1 MEFKTKAAL
10 TEWANDQRNVFA
22 RPTKGDARLLIQIIQ
37 SAVISALAGV
47 MPARHRKPAEHGAPS
62 SSCARTRFMDGL
74 WSWKL
79 EKRKTQQDIEKALL
93 ANVLP
98 GVTIVPAMVI
108 AIEKAHRESGT
119 TGSKGAARLTWK
131 R

>member
-1 MEFKTKAAL
+1 
-10 TEWANDQRNVFA
+10 
-22 RPTKGDARLLIQIIQ
+22 
-37 SAVISALAGV
+37 
-47 MPARHRKPAEHGAPS
+47 
-62 SSCARTRFMDGL
+62 MDGL

-93 ANVLP
+93 TNVLP